1 MKRPSLT
8 AKCALAVQAQH
19 TFQRARLA
27 AVGWYLLWDLSAAVT
42 LLF

>member
-8 AKCALAVQAQH
+8 AKCAPAVH